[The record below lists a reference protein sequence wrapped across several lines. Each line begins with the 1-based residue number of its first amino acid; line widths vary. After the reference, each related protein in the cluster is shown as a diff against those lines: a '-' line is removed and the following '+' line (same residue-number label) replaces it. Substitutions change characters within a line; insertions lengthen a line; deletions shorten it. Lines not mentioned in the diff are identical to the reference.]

1 MVGIRKRRTGDLP
14 RAFPAVVVLVNQQ
27 PHKFGHTECRVCIV
41 DMHSDLIGQ
50 IIKCMV
56 IFQMLIQNRL
66 QRTRHQQILLAQAQA
81 LAVDMVVRRIEN
93 L

>member
-1 MVGIRKRRTGDLP
+1 M
-14 RAFPAVVVLVNQQ
+14 
-27 PHKFGHTECRVCIV
+27 CIV

-81 LAVDMVVRRIEN
+81 LAVDVVVCRIEN
-93 L
+93 LRNGLGHGILLERADIIAA

>member
-1 MVGIRKRRTGDLP
+1 
-14 RAFPAVVVLVNQQ
+14 
-27 PHKFGHTECRVCIV
+27 
-41 DMHSDLIGQ
+41 MHSDLIGQ

-81 LAVDMVVRRIEN
+81 LAVDVVVCRIEN
-93 L
+93 LRNGLGHGILLERADIIAA